1 MNNLVGKDWQGL
13 VAQIVPN
20 FQKALIFALW
30 GALGGVV
37 GNLIGELIQ
46 LNKPGGSPNELA
58 VRVAIWFGIIGIGI
72 GVAILLGYYQ
82 YLKRGFLIGDALKL
96 GAPVG
101 FIAGAISGA
110 IAQSMFSALGAG
122 EVLRVVCWAIA
133 GALLGL
139 GLSFRIPNLGKLYGL
154 LGGAAGGV
162 IGGILFIVFS
172 MTFQMADAL
181 GRFAG
186 IAAIGFFIGLML
198 VLVEA
203 AFREAWLEVRYGPKE
218 VRNISLGSEPVTIG
232 GDPNACTV
240 YARNTPAVAFRYKLD
255 QGRITCEDVANSQV
269 ATVKPGNSR
278 VIGNLTVTVG
288 GAGAVA
294 QAAPAP
300 QPVARPA
307 GGFSLRLST
316 GKVISLADGAKISA
330 ADVPGLQSSGAG
342 AVAEVNRN
350 PNDPT
355 IMGLKNLSRTA
366 WTVTLANRDRVQV
379 DPGRSVKLQS
389 GTKIFF
395 GSVSA
400 DIEMA

>member
-1 MNNLVGKDWQGL
+1 MVG
-13 VAQIVPN
+13 QIVPN

-58 VRVAIWFGIIGIGI
+58 VRVAIWFGIIGVGV

-82 YLKRGFLIGDALKL
+82 YVKRGFAIGDALKL

-110 IAQSMFSALGAG
+110 IAQSLFSALGAG
-122 EVLRVVCWAIA
+122 EVLRVICWAIA

-154 LGGAAGGV
+154 LGGAAGGTF
-162 IGGILFIVFS
+162 GGILFIVFS
-172 MTFQMADAL
+172 MTFHMADAL
-181 GRFAG
+181 ARFAG

-218 VRNISLGSEPVTIG
+218 VRNISLGNEPVTIG

-255 QGRITCEDVANSQV
+255 QGRITCEDVAKGQTT
-269 ATVKPGNSR
+269 TVQPGNSR

-288 GAGAVA
+288 GAGAAA

-300 QPVARPA
+300 QPAARPA

-316 GKVISLADGAKISA
+316 GKVVSLGDGAKIST
-330 ADVPGLQSSGAG
+330 ADIPGLQSSGSG

-379 DPGRSVKLQS
+379 DPGKSVKLQT
-389 GTKIFF
+389 GTKISF